1 MDLIGS
7 RELLLFQQVT
17 LCSTCARNIS
27 QRVFL
32 LHSATVAALVEH
44 SCRGEPR
51 VGDCPEA
58 LEHRDPAEQR
68 QQRARALAD
77 QRTQRRDGKAG
88 NVRERLHVRSN
99 QQSESS
105 EALSTPEVEEVVG

>member
-68 QQRARALAD
+68 QQRACALAD

-88 NVRERLHVRSN
+88 NVRERLHVR
-99 QQSESS
+99 
-105 EALSTPEVEEVVG
+105 T